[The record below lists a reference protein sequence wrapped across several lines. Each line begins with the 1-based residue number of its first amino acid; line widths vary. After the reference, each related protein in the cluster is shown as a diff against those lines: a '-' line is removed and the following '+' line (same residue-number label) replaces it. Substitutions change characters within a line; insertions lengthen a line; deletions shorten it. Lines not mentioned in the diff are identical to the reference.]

1 MVGPDPGAV
10 QYISLCLQYLRSHEA
25 WARELA
31 NLWLHNLNEFTI
43 KSAVEDGM
51 LVEFAEIEDRD
62 KLVPSVTNM
71 TVETMPNDNLVH
83 YVLDIF
89 HTIIRNVL
97 QLFGGEVTLNVT
109 FALKI
114 SRPVKDEMMIK

>member
-1 MVGPDPGAV
+1 MLQPISITCSLLASGPVSGTRNIDFTANIQSQLLSLQVPDSVWCTDPHCSDNGHC
-10 QYISLCLQYLRSHEA
+10 Q
-25 WARELA
+25 
-31 NLWLHNLNEFTI
+31 
-43 KSAVEDGM
+43 
-51 LVEFAEIEDRD
+51 DRD

-83 YVLDIF
+83 YIHEIVHI
-89 HTIIRNVL
+89 IIRNVL